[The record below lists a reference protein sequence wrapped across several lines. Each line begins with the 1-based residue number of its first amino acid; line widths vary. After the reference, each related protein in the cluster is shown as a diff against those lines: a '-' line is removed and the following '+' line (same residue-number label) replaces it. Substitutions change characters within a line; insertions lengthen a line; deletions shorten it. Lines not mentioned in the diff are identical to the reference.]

1 MHDLIAS
8 LPVLVQLAVV
18 PIVGSLIG
26 FVYALLTRRAEV
38 GLQGFGAKI
47 GVGGL
52 GAVLGAWVFANYLAA
67 ALVAL
72 LFVWLFGRFV
82 LKEHS
87 AANKSAPDNDP

>member
-8 LPVLVQLAVV
+8 SPVLVQLAVI

-47 GVGGL
+47 GV
-52 GAVLGAWVFANYLAA
+52 ADSARYWVPGCLQIISQ
-67 ALVAL
+67 
-72 LFVWLFGRFV
+72 RR
-82 LKEHS
+82 S
-87 AANKSAPDNDP
+87 